1 MYTRLAQVDDNNY
14 QIIMD
19 LTTEEIHEITSK
31 GSLEDKHI
39 EEIADAAK
47 DIQELWL

>member
-1 MYTRLAQVDDNNY
+1 MFTRLAKVDSNNF

-31 GSLEDKHI
+31 SSLEDKHI
-39 EEIADAAK
+39 EEITAAAK
-47 DIQELWL
+47 DIQDLWL

>member
-1 MYTRLAQVDDNNY
+1 MFTRIAKVENGGY

-31 GSLEDKHI
+31 GFLEDRYI
-39 EEIADAAK
+39 EEMTEAAK
-47 DIQELWL
+47 DIQDIWL

>member
-1 MYTRLAQVDDNNY
+1 MFTRLAKVDDNNY

-19 LTTEEIHEITSK
+19 LTTEEVHAITSK

-39 EEIADAAK
+39 DEIAGAAK
-47 DIQELWL
+47 DIQDLWL

>member
-1 MYTRLAQVDDNNY
+1 MFTRLARVDGNNY

-19 LTTEEIHEITSK
+19 LTREEVHEIASK

-39 EEIADAAK
+39 DEIADAAK
-47 DIQELWL
+47 DIQDLWL